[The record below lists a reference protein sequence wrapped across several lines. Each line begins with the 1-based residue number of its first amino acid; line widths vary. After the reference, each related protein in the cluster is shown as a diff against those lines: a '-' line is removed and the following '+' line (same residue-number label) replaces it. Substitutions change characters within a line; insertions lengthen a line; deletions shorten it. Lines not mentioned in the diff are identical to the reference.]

1 MNDRLGDLGD
11 DVPAWAVESNGTSS
25 PVHNASTMGSGSV
38 ELGTMSSSSPTHA
51 STYNSTQQMHP
62 APSWMNASDDFQG
75 IQSNTTNSQVADD
88 VENQNAQKRQESEQI
103 MAQFFSHV
111 DHIKSTIDLI
121 SSSTRRI
128 KQMDEKTKLA
138 VSESEEKKMSEEIKT
153 LIQRTNIEAKKGKSI
168 LSLLREE
175 NKKYEANRAIN
186 VSDLRWVSIPL
197 SCTLVGNVL

>member
-1 MNDRLGDLGD
+1 
-11 DVPAWAVESNGTSS
+11 
-25 PVHNASTMGSGSV
+25 
-38 ELGTMSSSSPTHA
+38 
-51 STYNSTQQMHP
+51 
-62 APSWMNASDDFQG
+62 MNASDDFQG

-175 NKKYEANRAIN
+175 NKKYEANGAIN
-186 VSDLRWVSIPL
+186 VSDLR
-197 SCTLVGNVL
+197 

>member
-1 MNDRLGDLGD
+1 
-11 DVPAWAVESNGTSS
+11 
-25 PVHNASTMGSGSV
+25 
-38 ELGTMSSSSPTHA
+38 
-51 STYNSTQQMHP
+51 MHP